1 MVYLD
6 LVLFYSSSFRAV
18 VTVTCYLRAGIWT
31 AGNHRGSHKNCFF
44 SARIRTVGHRF
55 EHVKLAKESVR
66 ASSLSVT
73 TTFLEHC
80 LHW

>member
-44 SARIRTVGHRF
+44 F
-55 EHVKLAKESVR
+55 LHVSVR
-66 ASSLSVT
+66 WDTVLSM
-73 TTFLEHC
+73 LS
-80 LHW
+80 